1 MYKHILMPYDGS
13 PLSDK
18 ALAEGI
24 ALAKGTDAK
33 ITLLYVLT
41 PHHLHVG
48 GGRKVPGLKQLEQQ
62 YHDELRN
69 RSEAMLET
77 AKKRATSA
85 AVTCN
90 SLIEEGTDPHEVI
103 IARATRLKCDLI
115 LMASHGRKGLEGV
128 LVGSETMKV
137 LTHSKVP
144 VLVVR

>member
-1 MYKHILMPYDGS
+1 MYKHILLPYDGS

-24 ALAKGTDAK
+24 ALAKGTGAK
-33 ITLLYVLT
+33 LTLLYVFT
-41 PHHLHVG
+41 PHHLRIG
-48 GGRKVPGLKQLEQQ
+48 GGRAVPGLKQLEKQ
-62 YHDELRN
+62 YHDELK
-69 RSEAMLET
+69 SKAVAMLET
-77 AKKRATSA
+77 AQKRAASA
-85 AVTCN
+85 SVTCS
-90 SLIEEGTDPHEVI
+90 SLIEEGTDAHEVI

-137 LTHSKVP
+137 LTHSNIP